1 MNNAKAIQDFLDYRG
16 MAEEAERLNKLV
28 GRLLTSEP
36 GSRSCRIARTRRHAA
51 EEKSFDFFTTNRCSI
66 EHGKRILE
74 GINR

>member
-1 MNNAKAIQDFLDYRG
+1 MTNAKAIEAFLEYRG
-16 MAEEAERLNKLV
+16 LVEEAERLNKIV
-28 GRLLTSEP
+28 GKLLTSYP
-36 GSRSCRIARTRRHAA
+36 GSRSCRIARTRRHTA